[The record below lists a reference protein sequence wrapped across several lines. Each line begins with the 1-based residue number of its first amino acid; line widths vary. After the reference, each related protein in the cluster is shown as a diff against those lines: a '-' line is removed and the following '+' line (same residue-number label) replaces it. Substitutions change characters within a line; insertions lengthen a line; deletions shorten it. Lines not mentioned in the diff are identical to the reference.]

1 MKYSINE
8 EKILITELG
17 QEGVLFEIESNKY
30 VSLNETLFKI
40 MKGIEQGLE
49 VEQIVQQLCAE
60 YAITEDACR
69 ADVAEAIAFLLKEKY
84 IIE

>member
-8 EKILITELG
+8 ENVLITELG

-49 VEQIVQQLCAE
+49 IEQIIQQLCNE
-60 YAITEDACR
+60 YAITEETCR

-84 IIE
+84 II

>member
-8 EKILITELG
+8 ENVLITELG
-17 QEGVLFEIESNKY
+17 QEGVLFEIESNRY

-49 VEQIVQQLCAE
+49 IEQIIQQLCNE
-60 YAITEDACR
+60 YAIAEETCR

-84 IIE
+84 II